1 MRKGPIFERDIGP
14 ENILLKLDQSSKKKP
29 SNACSMSCFLMGWEN
44 WNWLKSAIL
53 WAQILLYLYELS
65 CFSHTPMKFFS
76 PWYKYF
82 LTGYYLLKIIYYR
95 QNVTPSKIPL
105 KDFFRGYVSMIEHFS
120 HPFCRS
126 DMSTLTLH
134 HNPILFSKIW
144 ALFPHFQY
152 GGQIKSQ

>member
-53 WAQILLYLYELS
+53 WAQILLYKLS
-65 CFSHTPMKFFS
+65 FFSHTPMKFF
-76 PWYKYF
+76 F
-82 LTGYYLLKIIYYR
+82 LVQVLFNGVLSAEDHLLSAKR
-95 QNVTPSKIPL
+95 DSEQDSFA
-105 KDFFRGYVSMIEHFS
+105 KDFFRGYVSIIEHFS
-120 HPFCRS
+120 HPFYRS

-134 HNPILFSKIW
+134 YNPISVSKVW